1 MDPAALIPAADTIP
15 VHWGWFQVLLTL
27 TFLLHLLFM
36 NAMLGGAIIAFVRGF
51 HSGNGLA
58 VSHEVSTKLPFTV
71 AFAVNAGVAPLLFLQ
86 VLHGQFVYTSSILMA
101 RWWLSII
108 ALLIIAYYAV
118 YAWRGRFSAG
128 ATMRQMLIGTAAV
141 LLLFI
146 SLLFTAN
153 WTLAVSPER
162 WAAYFAHPDGSL
174 LDLSQPTLWPRWL
187 HMVCGSL
194 AVAGLALAGFASR
207 KSRRGEQSANG
218 LAREGLRWFAWA
230 TLVQVVL
237 GSWWLLAL
245 RHDVRRMFMGGSPL
259 ATALLTLGFA
269 LTAAAIIAAFRG
281 RLKSTIGFTLVLMAV
296 MAVMR
301 EIVRAGYLSPYFRTA
316 DLAMRP
322 EISPL
327 VFFLAVLAAG
337 AVAVTHML
345 RLASRAGKEA

>member
-1 MDPAALIPAADTIP
+1 MDPAALIPAANALP
-15 VHWGWFQVLLTL
+15 VHWGWFQVLLTA
-27 TFLLHLLFM
+27 TFVLHLLFM
-36 NAMLGGAIIAFVRGF
+36 NAMLGGAIIAFARGF
-51 HSGNGLA
+51 RDGSGLA
-58 VSHEVSTKLPFTV
+58 VSREVSTKLTFAV

-86 VLHGQFVYTSSILMA
+86 VLHGHFVYTSSILMA

-118 YAWRGRFSAG
+118 YAWRGRFSG
-128 ATMRQMLIGTAAV
+128 VATLRQALIGTAAV

-162 WAAYFAHPDGSL
+162 WPAYVARPDGSL
-174 LDLSQPTLWPRWL
+174 LDLSEPTLWPRWL

-207 KSRRGEQSANG
+207 KARRGEEAAAG

-230 TLVQVVL
+230 TLVQVAL

-245 RHDVRRMFMGGSPL
+245 RPDVRRLFMGGSIP
-259 ATALLTLGFA
+259 ATVLLGLGFV
-269 LTAAAIIAAFRG
+269 LTAAALVAAFRG
-281 RLKSTIGFTLVLMAV
+281 RLRFAVGLTLVLLLV

-301 EIVRAGYLSPYFRTA
+301 EIVRGGYLAPHFRPA
-316 DLAMRP
+316 DLAVRP
-322 EISPL
+322 EVSPL
-327 VFFLAVLAAG
+327 VFFLAVLAVGAL
-337 AVAVTHML
+337 AVAHML